1 MALSAQTPR
10 PKQETMADF
19 LAIPAPERWHEFV
32 DGRIIE
38 RAMPVSDHGHVQR
51 KLGALLDGYDGP
63 EGEEG
68 PGGWWLVV
76 DAEVD
81 FPRLGRRLRPDLT
94 GWRRQ
99 ALPSPPAPVE
109 TQCPDW
115 VCEVIS
121 ERTQAQDRGKKRRV
135 YRREGVGH
143 YWLVDPRI
151 HLLEVYRLEGG
162 RYTLVDTWEGDARVR
177 AEPFDSLPLELDA
190 LWRL

>member
-121 ERTQAQDRGKKRRV
+121 PEKRTYDTIEKRT
-135 YRREGVGH
+135 YYAEAGVPY
-143 YWLVDPRI
+143 YWLCDYERGTVTALKLQACQYIQLAEATRGDRI
-151 HLLEVYRLEGG
+151 RLP
-162 RYTLVDTWEGDARVR
+162 
-177 AEPFDSLPLELDA
+177 PFPAVELPVS
-190 LWRL
+190 RLFLR